1 MLDHMYT
8 NIQKH
13 HKKLSVGGH
22 LGMQVCSLSGVF
34 FFVGELEPF
43 RCVQL
48 QSKMAWNVDAVVRY
62 YLSVATEYLVFN
74 FSILFAVVGS

>member
-1 MLDHMYT
+1 MATWGCRFAAFLEF
-8 NIQKH
+8 
-13 HKKLSVGGH
+13 
-22 LGMQVCSLSGVF
+22 F